1 MKNIVFIFVFILF
14 NTGVFYGQVGVGTTS
29 PRAAL
34 EVSNTTGGGVLVP
47 KYTLSGSNDTSTVS
61 NPNGFSLEI
70 GTLVYNTTQVTG
82 TNALAEGFVFWNGSS
97 WSHIVPS
104 TQLMMRRF
112 TAGGIG
118 GSGTVF
124 NFPSESFNNIQG
136 ASYSGTSIT
145 LPTGLYK
152 VSSELRL
159 NSNNTVDWQAR
170 LNGTTITGSVTGATN
185 PTTFNTNASEV
196 QQLAIFEITA
206 ATGTLDFIVTGG
218 SGASTLANQCYV
230 MIEKVN

>member
-1 MKNIVFIFVFILF
+1 MKKLNYILFFIFIH
-14 NTGVFYGQVGVGTTS
+14 TGVFYGQVGVGTTS

-47 KYTLSGSNDTSTVS
+47 KYALSGSNDTSTVS
-61 NPNGFSLEI
+61 NPNGFSLEV

-82 TNALAEGFVFWNGSS
+82 TNALAEGFVFWSGSS
-97 WSHIVPS
+97 WTHIVPS

-118 GSGTVF
+118 GNGTVF
-124 NFPSESFNNIQG
+124 NFPSESFNNISG

-170 LNGTTITGSVTGATN
+170 LNGVAINGSIVGSTN

-218 SGASTLANQCYV
+218 VGASTLTNQCYV
-230 MIEKVN
+230 LIEKIN